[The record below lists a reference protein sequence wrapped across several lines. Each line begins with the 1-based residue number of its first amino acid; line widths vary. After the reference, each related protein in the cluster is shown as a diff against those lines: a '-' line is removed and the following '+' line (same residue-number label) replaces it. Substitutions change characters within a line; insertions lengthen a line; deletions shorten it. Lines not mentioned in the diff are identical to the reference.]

1 MQIMDGFDRG
11 ILGLFGSCGWQ
22 FAIYMSQYQVYFKQ
36 VMCMTGSGRG
46 ELVILGQ
53 IKNIM

>member
-1 MQIMDGFDRG
+1 MQIMDSFDRG
-11 ILGLFGSCGWQ
+11 ILGLFGSYGWQ